1 MSADRR
7 RLLIRALAAQA
18 HINVAVRAS
27 AGATCLL
34 CLTAIAPGARQ
45 YEIELGQSVM
55 IVDER
60 CYKASLQDIV
70 DAPPDA
76 AI

>member
-18 HINVAVRAS
+18 HINVAIRAS

-34 CLTAIAPGARQ
+34 CLTAIAPGVRQ
-45 YEIELGQSVM
+45 YEIELGQLVM
-55 IVDER
+55 IVDEA
-60 CYKASLQDIV
+60 CYTASLQDIV

>member
-18 HINVAVRAS
+18 HINVAIRAS

-70 DAPPDA
+70 DAPPEA

>member
-1 MSADRR
+1 
-7 RLLIRALAAQA
+7 
-18 HINVAVRAS
+18 
-27 AGATCLL
+27 
-34 CLTAIAPGARQ
+34 LTAIAPGVRQ

-55 IVDER
+55 IVDEG

>member
-1 MSADRR
+1 MA
-7 RLLIRALAAQA
+7 
-18 HINVAVRAS
+18 
-27 AGATCLL
+27 
-34 CLTAIAPGARQ
+34 AIAPGARQ

-70 DAPPDA
+70 DAPPEA

>member
-1 MSADRR
+1 MA
-7 RLLIRALAAQA
+7 
-18 HINVAVRAS
+18 
-27 AGATCLL
+27 
-34 CLTAIAPGARQ
+34 AIAPGARQ

>member
-1 MSADRR
+1 M
-7 RLLIRALAAQA
+7 
-18 HINVAVRAS
+18 NVAVRAS

-34 CLTAIAPGARQ
+34 CLAAIATGARQ

-55 IVDER
+55 IVDEA
-60 CYKASLQDIV
+60 CYTASLQDIV